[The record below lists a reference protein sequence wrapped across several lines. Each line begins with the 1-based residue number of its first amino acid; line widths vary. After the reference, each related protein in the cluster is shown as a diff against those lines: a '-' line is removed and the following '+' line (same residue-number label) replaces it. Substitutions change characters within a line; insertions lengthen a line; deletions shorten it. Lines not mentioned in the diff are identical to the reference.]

1 MEMSSGVP
9 VSGVLENQQEGLQD
23 TPQGVGMDGGASVG
37 AARADDLG
45 PLVRALDLTLS
56 KKASQCLRGRGD

>member
-1 MEMSSGVP
+1 MSSGVP

-23 TPQGVGMDGGASVG
+23 TPQGVGMDEGASVG
-37 AARADDLG
+37 AAQADDLG

-56 KKASQCLRGRGD
+56 KKASF